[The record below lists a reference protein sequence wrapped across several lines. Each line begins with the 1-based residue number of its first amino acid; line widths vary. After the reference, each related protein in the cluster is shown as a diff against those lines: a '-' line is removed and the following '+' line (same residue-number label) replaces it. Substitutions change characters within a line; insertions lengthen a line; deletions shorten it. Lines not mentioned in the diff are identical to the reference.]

1 MKMCSKHVVF
11 VTVQLKLE
19 KAFTQEVNTC
29 NYCSELLATEDKDN
43 LKILIIWTENKKYRV
58 FANLHR
64 SLVDRI
70 FRYEKIKNKSG
81 KISQEIIQN
90 HVNACDSFIKDI
102 KDSLWVALHLRN
114 SIY

>member
-29 NYCSELLATEDKDN
+29 NYCLELLANEDKDN

-58 FANLHR
+58 LANLHR
-64 SLVDRI
+64 SEMKKLRINLVKLVKKL
-70 FRYEKIKNKSG
+70 FKIM
-81 KISQEIIQN
+81 
-90 HVNACDSFIKDI
+90 
-102 KDSLWVALHLRN
+102 
-114 SIY
+114 